1 METRELLTDLGE
13 TAIRTNGFGGF
24 SYADLAEQAGIR
36 KASIHHHF
44 PAKSDLGLAVLDR
57 YADRLATMLGDFRS
71 TSRHGGQA
79 LARTVRLYRDALGD
93 GSTLCLCT
101 ALGADTE
108 KLDPAISKKL
118 AQANAMVTDWLA
130 ETLLIGRKDR
140 SISVGGNP
148 PEEAAAILAQL
159 QGAQLIARAGSDL
172 SLFDTAMTPLMDRI
186 GKH

>member
-1 METRELLTDLGE
+1 METRELLTDLAE
-13 TAIRTNGFGGF
+13 RAIRAHGYGGF
-24 SYADLAEQAGIR
+24 SYADLAKEAGIR

-44 PAKSDLGLAVLDR
+44 PAKADLGLAVVDR
-57 YADRLATMLGDFRS
+57 YGDGLATKLANIRA

-79 LARTVRLYRDALGD
+79 LGRVIQLYREALGE
-93 GSTLCLCT
+93 GSTLCLCIALT
-101 ALGADTE
+101 ADKD
-108 KLDPAISKKL
+108 KLSSAICVKL

-159 QGAQLIARAGSDL
+159 QGSQLIARAGSDIA
-172 SLFDTAMTPLMDRI
+172 LFDTAMTPLMDRI